1 MVNESADRSLQSL
14 ADKLDQGTR
23 PVHDWHPSHVANI
36 DLRISRDGT
45 WYYQGSPIHR
55 VRLVKLFASVIRRD
69 ADDYYLVTP
78 VEKLKIQV
86 DDARFVAVEIERE
99 GGGESQ
105 RLLFRTNVDD
115 VVEASSQYPIRVV
128 IDPLTGEP
136 SPYIL
141 VRERRE
147 ALISRPVFYQM
158 ADLALME
165 SDASSTEFGVWSCGH
180 FFILG
185 DAT

>member
-1 MVNESADRSLQSL
+1 
-14 ADKLDQGTR
+14 
-23 PVHDWHPSHVANI
+23 
-36 DLRISRDGT
+36 
-45 WYYQGSPIHR
+45 
-55 VRLVKLFASVIRRD
+55 
-69 ADDYYLVTP
+69 VTP

-86 DDARFVAVEIERE
+86 DDAPFVAVEIERE

-141 VRERRE
+141 VRDRLE

-165 SDASSTEFGVWSCGH
+165 SDASSTEFGVWSCGQ
-180 FFILG
+180 FFTLG

>member
-1 MVNESADRSLQSL
+1 MVGESADRSLQSL
-14 ADKLDQGTR
+14 ADKLDQGVR
-23 PVHDWHPSHVANI
+23 PVHDWHPSHVADI

-45 WYYQGSPIHR
+45 WHYQGSPIHR
-55 VRLVKLFASVIRRD
+55 LRLVKLFASVMRRD
-69 ADDYYLVTP
+69 DDDYYLVTP
-78 VEKLKIQV
+78 VEKLRIQV
-86 DDARFVAVEIERE
+86 DDVPFLAVEIDRE

-115 VVEASSQYPIRVV
+115 LVEAGPRHPIRVV
-128 IDPLTGEP
+128 IDPLSGEP

-141 VRERRE
+141 VRDRLE

-165 SDASSTEFGVWSCGH
+165 NNASSTEIGVWSCGC
-180 FFILG
+180 FFVLG
-185 DAT
+185 EAT

>member
-1 MVNESADRSLQSL
+1 MVDESADRSLQSL

-55 VRLVKLFASVIRRD
+55 VRLVKLFASVMRRD

-86 DDARFVAVEIERE
+86 DDAPFVAVEIERE
-99 GGGESQ
+99 GG
-105 RLLFRTNVDD
+105 R
-115 VVEASSQYPIRVV
+115 
-128 IDPLTGEP
+128 
-136 SPYIL
+136 
-141 VRERRE
+141 
-147 ALISRPVFYQM
+147 
-158 ADLALME
+158 
-165 SDASSTEFGVWSCGH
+165 
-180 FFILG
+180 
-185 DAT
+185 

>member
-1 MVNESADRSLQSL
+1 MVGESADRSLQSL
-14 ADKLDQGTR
+14 ADKLGQGVR
-23 PVHDWHPSHVANI
+23 PVHDWHPSHVADI
-36 DLRISRDGT
+36 DLRIWRDGK

-55 VRLVKLFASVIRRD
+55 LRLVKLFASVMRRD
-69 ADDYYLVTP
+69 DDDYYLVTP
-78 VEKLKIQV
+78 VEKLRIQV
-86 DDARFVAVEIERE
+86 DDAPFVAVEIDRE

-115 VVEASSQYPIRVV
+115 VVEAGPRHPIRVV
-128 IDPLTGEP
+128 IDPLSGEP

-141 VRERRE
+141 VRDRLE

-165 SDASSTEFGVWSCGH
+165 NSTSSTEFGVWSCGC
-180 FFILG
+180 FFVLG
-185 DAT
+185 EAT

>member
-1 MVNESADRSLQSL
+1 MVDESVDTSLQSL
-14 ADKLDQGTR
+14 ADKLDQETR
-23 PVHDWHPSHVANI
+23 PVHDWHPSHVADI

-55 VRLVKLFASVIRRD
+55 LRLVKLFASVMRRD
-69 ADDYYLVTP
+69 DDDYYLVTP
-78 VEKLKIQV
+78 VEKLRIQV
-86 DDARFVAVEIERE
+86 DDAPFIAVEIDRE
-99 GGGESQ
+99 GDGESQ

-115 VVEASSQYPIRVV
+115 VVEAGPRHAIRVV
-128 IDPLTGEP
+128 IDPLSGEP

-141 VRERRE
+141 VRDRLE

-165 SDASSTEFGVWSCGH
+165 NNASSTEFGVWSCGH
-180 FFILG
+180 FFTLG
-185 DAT
+185 DTT